1 MVAYATIADYRND
14 IALSDGWRIVA
25 VNKHFFIMATGNML
39 LGLSRKKL
47 GDIVFYRSNGQ
58 QRARVRVREIKN
70 PRSAKQAV
78 QRMVLATAS
87 KTLAALRGL
96 YNHSFENIPVGSDSL
111 RNAQRLLMQGYRA
124 KAATAIA
131 GDFEMEGNQAYF
143 AIKGAPFA
151 GCYAGMP
158 LTRGRLT
165 FNEVTTD
172 GEVLMIEGQDG
183 SISSQAEYATLLGAM
198 GLEPGDQL
206 TAVCYAINPD
216 QVVGE
221 FGSEFNPADIYRYA
235 RITFVAQLPEDFS
248 GNLIEDG
255 AFDPALIEK
264 SEGAFPA
271 VSVEGGVI
279 SFNFSDNL
287 PNGFAFC
294 AGTLVRSQK
303 NASGVTYYNNAK
315 FVANITGWDENNAV
329 AVYPSYMDGADE
341 INVGD
346 TLYLKNAEVA
356 PLSVNGGGSASPYTI
371 TPALPL
377 TTQASGSLTI
387 KRNDGTPWSDSLVEA
402 LQFNIDGNWVA
413 ATLGSGISWEVAG
426 TPVIGAARS
435 QTTDT
440 LTISMSSAG
449 YTINGVR

>member
-1 MVAYATIADYRND
+1 MAHAAAADYRND

-25 VNKHFFIMATGNML
+25 VNQHFFIMATGNML

-111 RNAQRLLMQGYRA
+111 RYAQRLLMQGYRA

-131 GDFEMEGNQAYF
+131 GDYEREGNQALF

-151 GCYAGMP
+151 GCYVGMP

-172 GEVLMIEGQDG
+172 GDVLFIDGQDG

-206 TAVCYAINPD
+206 TAVCYAINPA
-216 QVVGE
+216 QVVAE
-221 FGSEFNPADIYRYA
+221 FGSETNVADIYRYA
-235 RITFVAQLPEDFS
+235 RITFVSQLPEDFS

-255 AFDPALIEK
+255 AFNAALIEK

-271 VSVEGGVI
+271 VSIDGDVVTFDFTGKLPTGY
-279 SFNFSDNL
+279 NFT
-287 PNGFAFC
+287 

-303 NASGVTYYNNAK
+303 NAAGVTYYNNAK
-315 FVANITGWDENNAV
+315 FVANRTGFDENTAV

-377 TTQASGSLTI
+377 TTQASGSFTI
-387 KRNDGTPWSDSLVEA
+387 KRNDGTPWSDSLVEG
-402 LQFNIDGNWVA
+402 LQFNIDGNWISANV
-413 ATLGSGISWEVAG
+413 GSSISWQVNSLN
-426 TPVIGAARS
+426 VIDAVRS

-440 LTISMSSAG
+440 LTITYLAAG